1 MASLETVKE
10 MVQSLAAE
18 LNVHLKPTGY
28 RVMFHQ
34 QDVNKGNISLFMDP
48 QSGRNKQRLYI
59 QPATKYGQYRIA
71 LSGVTLSARQKEF
84 ELIFDRECDGY
95 AHPASTCPYWYVDDP
110 VLVKKSAYL
119 YIRPFMSH
127 SKIVV

>member
-1 MASLETVKE
+1 MASIETVKE

-95 AHPASTCPYWYVDDP
+95 AHPGFVE
-110 VLVKKSAYL
+110 
-119 YIRPFMSH
+119 
-127 SKIVV
+127 